1 MARTILGDESP
12 SGPTIDGLDPSMP
25 TRDPVFTGEDVRRLA
40 GASLPLATGLG
51 LAATGVGLP
60 VAVPAA
66 VASGVFGDMLERGS
80 TEPRV
85 LPGLIE
91 GATEAIAPGLGKLSA
106 PMMRQALKLSGA
118 GGSSGQAMKWFR
130 NVFGEEGTTGEAVE
144 ELAETILERTGA
156 NISPGGASRMTA
168 EGTDLAQAVRQS
180 LAESPDIPT
189 ASLVDEAKDP
199 LFMAAM
205 SEQAGPARATANRR
219 VEAILEGAG
228 GDGLGRDAGGRI
240 VRTSPPGSINPGG
253 RIGFVPGAE
262 VFDTARKGRMSASD
276 EIGNAFLGA
285 QRRILPDAKGVFDQ
299 DALSDALNAMAPSSG
314 MLRGGSPGDV
324 LASNAMA
331 GATIGGPVLMA
342 TKSPALGALAGLAG
356 MAALA
361 PRGMSTMANSA
372 RGIGNTRR
380 VLPSV
385 IRTATGLA
393 PEANDVFEEVRR
405 RQLAP

>member
-1 MARTILGDESP
+1 
-12 SGPTIDGLDPSMP
+12 
-25 TRDPVFTGEDVRRLA
+25 
-40 GASLPLATGLG
+40 
-51 LAATGVGLP
+51 
-60 VAVPAA
+60 
-66 VASGVFGDMLERGS
+66 
-80 TEPRV
+80 
-85 LPGLIE
+85 
-91 GATEAIAPGLGKLSA
+91 
-106 PMMRQALKLSGA
+106 
-118 GGSSGQAMKWFR
+118 
-130 NVFGEEGTTGEAVE
+130 
-144 ELAETILERTGA
+144 
-156 NISPGGASRMTA
+156 
-168 EGTDLAQAVRQS
+168 
-180 LAESPDIPT
+180 
-189 ASLVDEAKDP
+189 
-199 LFMAAM
+199 
-205 SEQAGPARATANRR
+205 
-219 VEAILEGAG
+219 
-228 GDGLGRDAGGRI
+228 
-240 VRTSPPGSINPGG
+240 
-253 RIGFVPGAE
+253 
-262 VFDTARKGRMSASD
+262 MSATD

-361 PRGMSTMANSA
+361 PRGTSTMANSA